1 MKLIKVFNI
10 KFTMFILII
19 IYISTFTTNSLAV
32 QKIYTSK
39 LVKGNQL
46 KFTGTAWKVFKTKK
60 SAKSVANGK
69 NPTAKRFI
77 KNKEKIRI
85 LEIDGNVLKIAEKE
99 YIYYGSTASKYFK
112 DTKEQTIG
120 SKEQEGNFYIPEAKI
135 RVEEI
140 SLNVTD
146 ITLKVGDSKT
156 LVATVKPTNAENKK
170 IKWSTSN
177 SNAAIVDNGKVIAKN
192 IGDTIITAKAQD
204 GSGKSTTAK
213 IHVVAKT
220 TSNNSCNHPA
230 NQLVKVNP
238 RNPHGYLEHEVDI
251 LCKKCNKVI
260 GTGTDSH
267 HLGDWITIKDATC
280 TKDGEKRKVC
290 QCGYYESQ
298 KIEKTGHVNNKCWK
312 ITKIENDIVY
322 HQKKTLCL
330 NCREVLRTEKEKHA
344 YKYTS
349 GIYLDSEHKFLKNT
363 YICNCKTCGAIKV
376 EIVDT
381 KKLEVINRYMM

>member
-69 NPTAKRFI
+69 SPTAKRFI

-112 DTKEQTIG
+112 DTKEQTTG
-120 SKEQEGNFYIPEAKI
+120 SKEQEGNFYIPETKI

-177 SNAAIVDNGKVIAKN
+177 SNVAIVDNGKVIAKN

-213 IHVVAKT
+213 IHVEAKT
-220 TSNNSCNHPA
+220 TSKNSCNHPA

-238 RNPHGYLEHEVDI
+238 RNPHGSAEHEVDI
-251 LCKKCNKVI
+251 LCKKCNKIVK
-260 GTGTDSH
+260 TGTDSH

-298 KIEKTGHVNNKCWK
+298 KIEKTGHNKCWK

-322 HQKKTLCL
+322 HQKQTKCL

-344 YKYTS
+344 YKFTS

-381 KKLEVINRYMM
+381 KKLEVIDRYMM